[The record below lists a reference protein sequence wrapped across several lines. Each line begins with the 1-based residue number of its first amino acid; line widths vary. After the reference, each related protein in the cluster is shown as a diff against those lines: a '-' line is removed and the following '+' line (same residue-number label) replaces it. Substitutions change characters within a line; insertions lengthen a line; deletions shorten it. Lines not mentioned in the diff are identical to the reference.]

1 MITPESLTSVTVPMR
16 KTASVRV
23 DFRGRVTMVNDEA
36 EELFGLSRE
45 LLYSRPFTD
54 FIAEIDRPGIA
65 QLVKQR
71 HLQIESSLDLG
82 PITFVSHVGKTQP
95 IRLLISIGYAAG
107 NPANYHIILLPTS
120 GIEIVTPSSKI
131 GGEDFLVTEREKSYE
146 QGQLLELLAQYA
158 QSNFPESAATVSKLL
173 ALTTPLQQNAVYRL
187 DGTSMICLTA
197 STFGMKGRVEEID
210 ESELS
215 PTNRLH
221 ELVCQSRELYRHD
234 QDASVRRAVEL
245 TGSAPQEL
253 ILPIVTDAATYCV
266 RGWFKESPSVEVLD
280 EICRLIPILTLHQRR
295 THASHG
301 DHQNEWKLITEGHV
315 EVSVNNDGAL
325 PLQWYRFDANG
336 TCISRSSVA
345 IEIENVGSLC
355 KSFGELHSDEL
366 AAKLDIFRATARPGS
381 TLEKIFTLCESG
393 DQLFG
398 WVEEKKIFGVMVLCP
413 GTVADAHPSQIS
425 LALPSALH
433 RELTQAFKPLR
444 ATASRV
450 LHQYLNKLDA
460 DGQFLMTRLDE
471 QLEGC
476 DRLLRVTA
484 QLQRLAAEQETSVP
498 VDLAFLLRRKAH
510 DIALSL
516 SCEEPTV
523 SFEHPRKISSSLH
536 KCEGIIEGIV
546 QSLFRESRNPKRILV
561 SLEEEEHRFSLQI
574 RFPEL
579 KSDERAIKQLMS
591 LHRGF
596 HEQIRTGHGKL
607 EHLSF
612 VRVIAQSLGG
622 ELHASLGSHSELC
635 LTLTLPK
642 SPAKN

>member
-131 GGEDFLVTEREKSYE
+131 CGEEFVVTEQEKSHE
-146 QGQLLELLAQYA
+146 QGQLIELLAQYA
-158 QSNFPESAATVSKLL
+158 QSDFPESAATVSKFL
-173 ALTTPLQQNAVYRL
+173 ALTTPLQQNAVYRF
-187 DGTSMICLTA
+187 DGTSMICLAA
-197 STFGMKGRVEEID
+197 STVGMKGRAAETD

-253 ILPIVTDAATYCV
+253 ILPIVTDAATFCV

-280 EICRLIPILTLHQRR
+280 EICRLIPNLILHSRQTV
-295 THASHG
+295 ASHG
-301 DHQNEWKLITEGHV
+301 DHQNEWKLITEGHS
-315 EVSVNNDGAL
+315 EVSSHNDATL
-325 PLQWYRFDANG
+325 PLQWYRFNANG

-345 IEIENVGSLC
+345 IEMENVASLC
-355 KSFGELHSDEL
+355 KSFGELQSVEL
-366 AAKLDIFRATARPGS
+366 AAKLDLFRVATRPGS
-381 TLEKIFTLCESG
+381 TIEKIFTLCESG

-398 WVEEKKIFGVMVLCP
+398 WVEGNNILGVMVV
-413 GTVADAHPSQIS
+413 GGASTNDAHPSQIS

-433 RELTQAFKPLR
+433 RELSQAFKPLR

-516 SCEEPTV
+516 SCEEPTI

-536 KCEGIIEGIV
+536 KCEAMIDGVV
-546 QSLFRESRNPKRILV
+546 QAMFRESRNPKRILV
-561 SLEEEEHRFSLQI
+561 SLEELENRFSLLM

-596 HEQIRTGHGKL
+596 HDQIRTGHGKL

-612 VRVIAQSLGG
+612 VRVIAHSLGG
-622 ELHASLGSHSELC
+622 ELHATLGSHSELC
-635 LTLTLPK
+635 LTLTIPK
-642 SPAKN
+642 TLTKN